1 MNLSRKLARE
11 FDDDVRSRGASYYL
25 GRKVNIEAG
34 SSTQAYAHVK
44 GSRKYQTSLEWE
56 DGTLFALCDCPYFES
71 VGPCKHLWATILAAE
86 VSGHVSEAASA
97 RALTVD
103 FGALS
108 SDEDDSYEL
117 DEDDDEDKEGYKA
130 LPQNLIASAPA
141 TSKPPSW
148 QTQIAG
154 IANARLQA
162 GR

>member
-25 GRKVNIEAG
+25 GRRVDIEAG

-44 GSRKYQTSLEWE
+44 GSQKYQTSLEWE

-86 VSGHVSEAASA
+86 GGGHVSEAASA

-103 FGALS
+103 FGTLAP
-108 SDEDDSYEL
+108 EVAEGYEL
-117 DEDDDEDKEGYKA
+117 DEDDDEDEEDHTP
-130 LPQNLIASAPA
+130 LPI
-141 TSKPPSW
+141 TS
-148 QTQIAG
+148 
-154 IANARLQA
+154 
-162 GR
+162 

>member
-56 DGTLFALCDCPYFES
+56 DGTLYALCDCPYFES

-86 VSGHVSEAASA
+86 GQGHLSKAASA
-97 RALTVD
+97 SALVMD
-103 FGALS
+103 FGIDDPDG
-108 SDEDDSYEL
+108 DEDGYLL
-117 DEDDDEDKEGYKA
+117 DEDDREDDEEGED
-130 LPQNLIASAPA
+130 
-141 TSKPPSW
+141 
-148 QTQIAG
+148 AG
-154 IANARLQA
+154 QPVPKLV
-162 GR
+162 